1 MATFR
6 FYLEDHK
13 ATTPT
18 RVVLYANWKG
28 QRLKYPTGC
37 KVKPGH
43 WQADKEKVTGKAPT
57 CPHCTPPPSNRL
69 DADGKPFAVEAHR
82 DINERLRV
90 LQASAVGILDA
101 FAREKGRAPSRN
113 ELRDALN
120 SADGKATGQVPTD
133 LLTFARSYIESA
145 QGQFNSERK
154 APYHRATISRY
165 KVALELLTEYAA
177 KRSRRKTAPPVAF
190 AEVDADF
197 VAGFTA
203 HLTAHGYAANSVVKY
218 GKTLREFLK
227 RAKEHRELGKEVNPE
242 VFHRRLT
249 LKEEPSEQ
257 VYLNA
262 DELAAFYRLDL
273 SAHPRLERAR
283 DLFMVGAWTGLRFGD
298 LSRIQ
303 PEHIHEVT
311 VKEEL
316 LHLKNGKEVKEIVER
331 KEQRLRIHTSK
342 TGKEVTI
349 PLHPSIPAIMA
360 KYGGRIPSG
369 ISNQKQNGYLKE
381 AAAMVPE
388 LQVKTMEGRTKGG
401 IRREVARAKW
411 ERITTHTARRSFA
424 SNCYRDGIPARTIM
438 AVTGHQTEQAF
449 MRYIRLTNEEH
460 ADIMARSSLFTT
472 SVLKAV

>member
-1 MATFR
+1 MANFH
-6 FYLEDHK
+6 FYLRDGDSPDQ
-13 ATTPT
+13 PT
-18 RVVLYANWKG
+18 AVHLHIRWAG
-28 QRLKYPTGC
+28 QRLVYPTGC
-37 KVKPGH
+37 KVIPRH

-82 DINERLRV
+82 DINKRLEA
-90 LQASAVGILDA
+90 LKASAVGILDA

-120 SADGKATGQVPTD
+120 RAEGKATEEAPPD
-133 LLTFARSYIESA
+133 LLAFVQNFI
-145 QGQFNSERK
+145 NSEEGRNH
-154 APYHRATISRY
+154 ADGSEALHFTTVNRY
-165 KVALELLTEYAA
+165 VLTLELLKAYAA
-177 KRSRRKTAPPVAF
+177 KRANRKNPPPVPF
-190 AEVDADF
+190 SEVDGAF

-203 HLTAHGYAANSVVKY
+203 YLTKGVKMNGKEKTYAANTVVKY
-218 GKTLREFLK
+218 SRTLRKFMRL
-227 RAKEHRELGKEVNPE
+227 AKESRDVGKEVNPE
-242 VFHRRLT
+242 VFSKRYT
-249 LKEEPSEQ
+249 LKEDPSEQ
-257 VYLNA
+257 IYLTA
-262 DELAAFYRLDL
+262 EELDAFYRLDL

-303 PEHIHEVT
+303 PEHIE
-311 VKEEL
+311 
-316 LHLKNGKEVKEIVER
+316 GD
-331 KEQRLRIHTSK
+331 RLRIRTSK
-342 TGKEVTI
+342 TGKEVTV
-349 PLHPSIPAIMA
+349 PLHPCIPAIMA
-360 KYGGRIPSG
+360 KYGGKVPSG

-388 LQVKTMEGRTKGG
+388 LQVKTMQGRTKGG

-460 ADIMARSSLFTT
+460 ADIMARSSLFTMR
-472 SVLKAV
+472 VLKAV